1 VVHGRDES
9 DRQAAGIRVIE
20 AQPDLAEGLDPEQA
34 ALARRHAVAAL
45 ETVDAGPWTP
55 AIKATPCSIGLLVID
70 GVLARDVQI
79 AGRWSSELL
88 GPGDLLRPWDHDD
101 GAFASI
107 TATAAW
113 TVLERTRLAVLDERF
128 ARIVGRWPQVTA
140 ALLSRTIRRSRWM
153 AIMLAISNLTR
164 VDERI
169 VAVMWHLA
177 DRWGHVTPEGVIVPV
192 PLTHEMLG
200 KLVGA
205 HRPSVT
211 SALGEL
217 QRRGTL
223 TRHEQGWILHGEPP
237 HLEGNG
243 VGLAGRMRE
252 RAHTALDPGFA
263 AALVPFA
270 HVLG

>member
-1 VVHGRDES
+1 VHGTDEP

-20 AQPDLAEGLDPEQA
+20 AQPDLVEGLDPEQA
-34 ALARRHAVAAL
+34 ALARRHAVAVL
-45 ETVDAGPWTP
+45 ETVEAGPWTP
-55 AIKATPCSIGLLVID
+55 AFAATPASIGLLVID
-70 GVLARDVQI
+70 GMLARDVRI
-79 AGRWSSELL
+79 AGRWASELL

-101 GAFASI
+101 GATASI
-107 TATAAW
+107 ACTSTW
-113 TVLERTRLAVLDERF
+113 NVLERARLAVLDERF

-140 ALLSRTIRRSRWM
+140 ALLSRTIRRSRVM

-177 DRWGHVTPEGVIVPV
+177 DRWGHVTPDGVVVPV
-192 PLTHEMLG
+192 PLTHEMIG

-217 QRRGTL
+217 QKRGTL
-223 TRHEQGWILHGEPP
+223 TRRDHGWLLHGEPP
-237 HLEGNG
+237 QLDPG
-243 VGLAGRMRE
+243 VGTVARARGR
-252 RAHTALDPGFA
+252 AQAAVTDPGFA
-263 AALVPFA
+263 AALMPFA
-270 HVLG
+270 NVFG